1 MAGVHVEWD
10 EAALHDLLN
19 SEDGPVGRDLIG
31 KTEKVTQEAK
41 RLAPV
46 SPDGSNG
53 RPSGYMRSQIDG
65 QVTHDE
71 EGLVGYVEA
80 HADYSIYVEVGT
92 GPHDIVSHGNYP
104 LRNKK
109 GQVFGKKVHHPGTQ
123 AQPFLR
129 PAVDIIAAD

>member
-10 EAALHDLLN
+10 EAALHDLLA
-19 SEDGPVGRDLIG
+19 SQDGPVGRDLIR

-53 RPSGYMRSQIDG
+53 KPSGYMRSRIDG
-65 QVTHDE
+65 KVTTDD
-71 EGLVGYVEA
+71 GLVGYVEA
-80 HADYSIYVEVGT
+80 HAEYPIYVEVGT
-92 GPHDIVSHGNYP
+92 GPHLIESHGDYP
-104 LRNKK
+104 LRDSK
-109 GQVFGKKVHHPGTQ
+109 GHVFGKTVHHPGTH

-129 PAVDIIAAD
+129 PALDILAGS